1 MMDTVLSLLVL
12 ATVALIAGAIFL
24 WRRGER
30 KRPAMM
36 LGMAVL
42 IVADLAVWL
51 TPVANGPSM
60 IEVAH
65 ESAGEAG

>member
-12 ATVALIAGAIFL
+12 ATVALIGGAVFF

-30 KRPAMM
+30 KRPALM
-36 LGMAVL
+36 LGMAFL

-51 TPVANGPSM
+51 TPVAGGPSL

-65 ESAGEAG
+65 QAPD

>member
-1 MMDTVLSLLVL
+1 MDTVLSVLVL
-12 ATVALIAGAIFL
+12 TTFALVGGAIFL

-36 LGMAVL
+36 LGMAFL
-42 IVADLAVWL
+42 IAADLAVWL
-51 TPVANGPSM
+51 TPVSGGPSM

-65 ESAGEAG
+65 QAPD

>member
-12 ATVALIAGAIFL
+12 TTVALIGGAVFF

-30 KRPAMM
+30 KRAGLM
-36 LGMAVL
+36 LVMAAL
-42 IVADLAVWL
+42 IAADLAVWL
-51 TPVANGPSM
+51 TPVSGGPSM

-65 ESAGEAG
+65 QAPD

>member
-1 MMDTVLSLLVL
+1 MDTVLSLLVL
-12 ATVALIAGAIFL
+12 TTIALVGGAVFF

-30 KRPAMM
+30 KRPALM

-42 IVADLAVWL
+42 IAADLAVWL
-51 TPVANGPSM
+51 TPVSGGPSL

-65 ESAGEAG
+65 QAPD